1 MKYKMKYKMCDKW
14 FLFHKHYTYAH
25 VNQDI
30 GLGNHTLEAQHI
42 PQKKLQSLKW
52 QVDNNK

>member
-1 MKYKMKYKMCDKW
+1 MKYKMCDKW